1 MSLTCRYDRAAYRNR
16 TDDLRIREARSL
28 AVHALAAPMAR
39 TIALTAPAALG
50 LSKDPFHMH
59 GARGRTAV
67 AENHRDGDQSDG
79 GEKPG
84 QDRGSLQAATA
95 VRRFSA
101 APARAAAVRRVAQR

>member
-1 MSLTCRYDRAAYRNR
+1 MAA
-16 TDDLRIREARSL
+16 T
-28 AVHALAAPMAR
+28 MATPSR
-39 TIALTAPAALG
+39 MPGGRAPAAWWPPRPRPFAPG
-50 LSKDPFHMH
+50 LTAADSKCM

-101 APARAAAVRRVAQR
+101 ASARAVAVRRGGGAGRAPALLAR